1 MITIRDF
8 LQAVE
13 HRITGGSEYQWQ
25 CFGSHARYL
34 DSEVPKQYSASI
46 VFDTQTQQVYQADV
60 CDYGGHRAY
69 RWTHPDF
76 VFGFEDE
83 AANRET
89 PPHQAWDEVRYVVLE
104 TPEDFLTKL
113 ARISQGQDY
122 DTRVEVPLDLDDDL
136 LFELMKQAHEH
147 DITLNQ
153 MVERILT
160 LAIEA
165 HKRPI

>member
-25 CFGSHARYL
+25 CFGDYARYL
-34 DSEVPKQYSASI
+34 DSVVPGQHSASI
-46 VFDTQTQQVYQADV
+46 VFDTQTQLVYQADV

-69 RWTHPDF
+69 RWVHPDF
-76 VFGFEDE
+76 ESAHQQE
-83 AANRET
+83 AADRGIR
-89 PPHQAWDEVRYVVLE
+89 PHQAWDEVHYVVLE

>member
-8 LQAVE
+8 LQAVGY
-13 HRITGGSEYQWQ
+13 RITGGTEYQWQ
-25 CFGSHARYL
+25 CFGNHARYL
-34 DSEVPKQYSASI
+34 DSEVPEQYSASI
-46 VFDTQTQQVYQADV
+46 VFDTQTQLVYQADV
-60 CDYGGHRAY
+60 CDYAGHRGY

-76 VFGFEDE
+76 VRGFENE
-83 AANRET
+83 AANRGEL
-89 PPHQAWDEVRYVVLE
+89 PHQAWDEVKYVVLE
-104 TPEDFLTKL
+104 TSEDFLGKL

-165 HKRPI
+165 QKPPI